1 MSITSTSSTSVM
13 GSGIASRARAAVR
26 AGLARMKARHECRK
40 MMALGDQQFRDI
52 GVTRADL
59 RRELIDN

>member
-26 AGLARMKARHECRK
+26 AGLARMKARHACRK
-40 MMALGDQQFRDI
+40 AMALGDQQFRDM

-59 RRELIDN
+59 RRELIDY